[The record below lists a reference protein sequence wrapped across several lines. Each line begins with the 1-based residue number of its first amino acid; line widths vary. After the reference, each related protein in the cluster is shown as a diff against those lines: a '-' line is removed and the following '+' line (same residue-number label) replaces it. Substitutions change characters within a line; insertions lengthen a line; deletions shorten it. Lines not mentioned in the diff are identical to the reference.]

1 MADNIRKG
9 LKIRP
14 TDRVEERE
22 GIPGSSIRTVTIN
35 PPQYDNG
42 SYPLKRPEA
51 EKKATAPKPKRPRKA
66 PPKKANDEALEAA
79 LEKDLKDR
87 YIK

>member
-9 LKIRP
+9 LRVKP

-22 GIPGSSIRTVTIN
+22 GIPGSCIRTVTIN

-42 SYPLKRPEA
+42 SYPLKRPEPEA
-51 EKKATAPKPKRPRKA
+51 VEEQPKPKPKRTRQK
-66 PPKKANDEALEAA
+66 PKDPGIEAA
-79 LEKDLKDR
+79 IEKDLKDR